1 MNNITTLLHVILF
14 GDFGLLTLTPRYLFL
29 VLFPIMV
36 FLGVFGQILPKI
48 PFLQVFL
55 RLHRSGLHHC
65 GPGIFRLRE
74 KSSHEDAYDLAVN
87 PSHSLFLPVGHHR
100 NLCRH
105 GYPARLSSLS
115 VFLFCFYGRHLFSH
129 FPDISVK

>member
-48 PFLQVFL
+48 PFLQKTSPLINQF
-55 RLHRSGLHHC
+55 
-65 GPGIFRLRE
+65 FTA
-74 KSSHEDAYDLAVN
+74 SSVWAAPLW
-87 PSHSLFLPVGHHR
+87 PW
-100 NLCRH
+100 
-105 GYPARLSSLS
+105 
-115 VFLFCFYGRHLFSH
+115 HL
-129 FPDISVK
+129 

>member
-48 PFLQVFL
+48 GNLFTHLSLLLFYHA
-55 RLHRSGLHHC
+55 RNK
-65 GPGIFRLRE
+65 
-74 KSSHEDAYDLAVN
+74 KST
-87 PSHSLFLPVGHHR
+87 
-100 NLCRH
+100 
-105 GYPARLSSLS
+105 
-115 VFLFCFYGRHLFSH
+115 
-129 FPDISVK
+129 